1 MGVFLLHYLFFS
13 FILHPP
19 GCYWM
24 ITLLGTL
31 SKHDDDGSEN
41 VGKKWICVLSNLIA
55 SIWTR
60 WICQIQ
66 ATFPGVEFLRTFF
79 SFEKS
84 SKCLWRPL
92 HDHDVKPPNLT
103 FYGGRGHTTTNFT
116 CTKKRDARAELLFWR
131 LNLLFFWS
139 RRCDRRRSCLRSL
152 LLTYGIKIIQT
163 LSLKQWLKRSDGCKR
178 VSVSAIIQGAGART
192 NSIRKKILQ
201 RSIDVSH
208 K

>member
-1 MGVFLLHYLFFS
+1 MNLRSFKLNRVYLDPLNMSNAGDFS
-13 FILHPP
+13 WSWIL
-19 GCYWM
+19 
-24 ITLLGTL
+24 
-31 SKHDDDGSEN
+31 KD
-41 VGKKWICVLSNLIA
+41 
-55 SIWTR
+55 
-60 WICQIQ
+60 
-66 ATFPGVEFLRTFF
+66 FF

-84 SKCLWRPL
+84 NKCLWRPL
-92 HDHDVKPPNLT
+92 HDHDVKPSNLT
-103 FYGGRGHTTTNFT
+103 FYGGRGHTTTNLT

-152 LLTYGIKIIQT
+152 LLTYGIKIIPN